1 MANVNLPDYTG
12 TGFKFGNKTIGD
24 IIGGTAGLLA
34 YIYVFAGLALL
45 VMLIMGGVELM
56 TAGGDPGKSKAG
68 YGRISSA
75 LIGFL
80 IIFVSYF
87 VLQIVQVVLKIKIL

>member
-1 MANVNLPDYTG
+1 MKLSDIVNNDPVVK
-12 TGFKFGNKTIGD
+12 KFGDVGG

-45 VMLIMGGVELM
+45 VMLISGGIDLM
-56 TAGGDPGKSKAG
+56 TAGGDPGKSKSG
-68 YGRISSA
+68 YGKISSA

-80 IIFVSYF
+80 IIFVTYF
-87 VLQIVQVVLKIKIL
+87 VVQIVEVVLKIKIL